1 MDSVQKIDFSKLT
14 KVQKR
19 LFRMMV
25 QKKSDLEGRNFQV
38 VESKHK

>member
-1 MDSVQKIDFSKLT
+1 MDSVQKNDFNKLT
-14 KVQKR
+14 ELQKK
-19 LFRMMV
+19 LFRRMI